1 MYRAPHT
8 RHSTMT
14 WLAMC
19 DLGRPVL
26 PVLAGGA
33 RRRARH
39 PGRRILSSAGRR
51 RASAAGILARAA
63 DVMVVRAAALSG
75 ATPQAREPA

>member
-14 WLAMC
+14 WLAMG

-33 RRRARH
+33 GRRSRR
-39 PGRRILSSAGRR
+39 PGCRILSSPGRR
-51 RASAAGILARAA
+51 RASAAGILAGAA
-63 DVMVVRAAALSG
+63 DVMVGAAALSG